1 MPPFLAALVLLPGH
15 QAEECE
21 DGPARS
27 SWFWNVLKLKA
38 SENIWKLKASAA
50 VHCSPPQSIAVLP
63 AFQAFHQ
70 CLQQWTEN
78 VFNDPWSN
86 CLLWALADLRLQASC
101 FLSSNFYLKDS
112 SSEIGW
118 AQNLLGAKISC
129 VSKKLLFKSVC
140 MSVPYLNRLGAHPG
154 FRPCFETSTHSLSK
168 STNERACTVLCNTR
182 LPPPRPSLRSF
193 VKTLCF
199 L

>member
-1 MPPFLAALVLLPGH
+1 MPPFLAALLLLPGH

-27 SWFWNVLKLKA
+27 SWMVLKLKA
-38 SENIWKLKASAA
+38 SA
-50 VHCSPPQSIAVLP
+50 VHCSPSQSIAVLP

-78 VFNDPWSN
+78 FFNDPWSN

-129 VSKKLLFKSVC
+129 VSKRLLFKSVR
-140 MSVPYLNRLGAHPG
+140 MSVPCLNRLGAHPG

-168 STNERACTVLCNTR
+168 STNERACTFVLCNTR